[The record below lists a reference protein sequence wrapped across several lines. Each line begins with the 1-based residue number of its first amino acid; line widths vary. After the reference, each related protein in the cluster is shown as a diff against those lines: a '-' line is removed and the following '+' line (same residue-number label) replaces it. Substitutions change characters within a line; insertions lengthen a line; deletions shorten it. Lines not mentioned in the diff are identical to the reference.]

1 MEFNENVIYEPDC
14 FAIQGGCRHI
24 QTMDI
29 MQPEKRQT
37 VWKAVFSPASMADG
51 NLHMPIT

>member
-14 FAIQGGCRHI
+14 FAIRRMPAHSD
-24 QTMDI
+24 MDI

-37 VWKAVFSPASMADG
+37 VGKAVFSPASMADG

>member
-14 FAIQGGCRHI
+14 FAIRRMPAHSDHGYYA
-24 QTMDI
+24 T
-29 MQPEKRQT
+29 
-37 VWKAVFSPASMADG
+37 WKAVFSPASMADG

>member
-14 FAIQGGCRHI
+14 FAIRRMPAHSDHEYYATRKEADGG
-24 QTMDI
+24 
-29 MQPEKRQT
+29 K
-37 VWKAVFSPASMADG
+37 VVSSPALMAAG

>member
-14 FAIQGGCRHI
+14 FAIRRMPAHSDHGYYATGKEA
-24 QTMDI
+24 DGV
-29 MQPEKRQT
+29 ES
-37 VWKAVFSPASMADG
+37 VFSPASMADG